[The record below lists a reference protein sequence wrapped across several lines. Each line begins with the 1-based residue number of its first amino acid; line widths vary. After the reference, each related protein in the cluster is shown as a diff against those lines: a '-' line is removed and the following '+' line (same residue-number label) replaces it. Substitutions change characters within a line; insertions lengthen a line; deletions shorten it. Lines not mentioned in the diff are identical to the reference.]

1 MAHYHSKTPKRHIG
15 WSNSQAVGLL
25 DLGKLTKFNY
35 HSKEYKQNKTAKVTI
50 SKSSGRKQFTGQRKQ
65 LKQSQ
70 YLDLLSHCWFQ
81 RMVDSGQ
88 VGPIGIGAIDASYLY
103 RHAYIYYKYI
113 CMHAYIYREIYIYI
127 CLCIYIPV
135 YAWEINYVKFKV
147 ISPSM
152 IFTSAPKVK
161 SWKPTFFL
169 IGSLCIYT
177 KWDLV
182 PLKKYPYEGYFLVL

>member
-70 YLDLLSHCWFQ
+70 YLDLLSQCWFQ

-103 RHAYIYYKYI
+103 RHAYIYIYI
-113 CMHAYIYREIYIYI
+113 ISIYVCMHIYIERSIYIYMSVY
-127 CLCIYIPV
+127 IYI
-135 YAWEINYVKFKV
+135 YQY
-147 ISPSM
+147 M
-152 IFTSAPKVK
+152 H
-161 SWKPTFFL
+161 
-169 IGSLCIYT
+169 GR
-177 KWDLV
+177 
-182 PLKKYPYEGYFLVL
+182 